1 MVPRPSPLCRGA
13 KCAYASA
20 STVSATRHQGLPTRR
35 ARSRASM
42 TPGGTR
48 DDAGSAPDSIEE
60 RRRRGVHG
68 LCLESIE
75 NGPHPADA
83 PTASTRREHLPRPA
97 DVLGIVDFV
106 LCPSQEFVEGA
117 NGLESSLI
125 DRLLGQ
131 RFQED
136 AAEFAHDPSLI
147 DLGASSYASTAQNRG
162 PSVAVSRQRVSR
174 ANGPRVGPGRRP
186 ASVAIRALVVVVGAA
201 LTALPRRLP
210 GIGGVAQLTLAQFV
224 QAILLRA
231 RQLKIAGTLGCIDV
245 DRIGRIRRRRIG
257 RSRAGPTEKSLQEAH
272 RQRLCHA
279 DGRALGGS

>member
-1 MVPRPSPLCRGA
+1 MTPAQRRTRSR
-13 KCAYASA
+13 SA
-20 STVSATRHQGLPTRR
+20 AVEVSTDSA
-35 ARSRASM
+35 SRASRM
-42 TPGGTR
+42 ARILRMRRPRARGG
-48 DDAGSAPDSIEE
+48 SIS
-60 RRRRGVHG
+60 HG
-68 LCLESIE
+68 PPMCS
-75 NGPHPADA
+75 
-83 PTASTRREHLPRPA
+83 
-97 DVLGIVDFV
+97 GIVDFV

-162 PSVAVSRQRVSR
+162 RSVAVSRQRVSR

-279 DGRALGGS
+279 DGRALGRS